1 MLLRVVYSAAWERDI
16 LVMQQVRERPKGES
30 TGRVAVETMGDRDR
44 GDHDGESL
52 EPNPSSSPKDNSPLF
67 KRMTAVMHVIIF
79 LYSAAFWVQTNVF
92 PVGVL
97 HASVYMCMCVHLHS
111 HCCSHCSGLFKIL
124 VLLYVHTVCT
134 WHSHSQYWSRMF
146 FKSSTVDSGADSSQP
161 STVYA
166 WNLTDVYSDQEL

>member
-1 MLLRVVYSAAWERDI
+1 
-16 LVMQQVRERPKGES
+16 MQQVRERPKGES
-30 TGRVAVETMGDRDR
+30 AGRVAVETMGDRDR

-97 HASVYMCMCVHLHS
+97 HAECAHV
-111 HCCSHCSGLFKIL
+111 
-124 VLLYVHTVCT
+124 
-134 WHSHSQYWSRMF
+134 
-146 FKSSTVDSGADSSQP
+146 
-161 STVYA
+161 
-166 WNLTDVYSDQEL
+166 

>member
-1 MLLRVVYSAAWERDI
+1 
-16 LVMQQVRERPKGES
+16 MQQVRERPKGES
-30 TGRVAVETMGDRDR
+30 AGRVAVETMGDRDR

-97 HASVYMCMCVHLHS
+97 HASVYMCMCLHLHS
-111 HCCSHCSGLFKIL
+111 HCCVLCMCCAYYCIYRVCICVTLMLVSYSVLQSVTLCALDYKP
-124 VLLYVHTVCT
+124 VLLNFCL
-134 WHSHSQYWSRMF
+134 
-146 FKSSTVDSGADSSQP
+146 
-161 STVYA
+161 
-166 WNLTDVYSDQEL
+166 N

>member
-1 MLLRVVYSAAWERDI
+1 
-16 LVMQQVRERPKGES
+16 MQQVRERPKGES
-30 TGRVAVETMGDRDR
+30 SGRVAVETMGDRDR

-97 HASVYMCMCVHLHS
+97 HAECTHVYVLTFAFTLLCAVHVLCILLHLSCVHLCYS
-111 HCCSHCSGLFKIL
+111 DVSIL
-124 VLLYVHTVCT
+124 QCTTERDLVCT
-134 WHSHSQYWSRMF
+134 RLQTCLIKFLS
-146 FKSSTVDSGADSSQP
+146 
-161 STVYA
+161 
-166 WNLTDVYSDQEL
+166 E